1 MGHDGN
7 HERTSISITEGRDV
21 TECEAKF
28 MFFRLTDYQFIFN
41 VLNFMNNNLKNNM
54 TLVNWFMDGW
64 TLK

>member
-28 MFFRLTDYQFIFN
+28 ISFSLSYYQFVFN
-41 VLNFMNNNLKNNM
+41 VLNFMNNKLKNIM
-54 TLVNWFMDGW
+54 TLVNWFMDKW
-64 TLK
+64 T